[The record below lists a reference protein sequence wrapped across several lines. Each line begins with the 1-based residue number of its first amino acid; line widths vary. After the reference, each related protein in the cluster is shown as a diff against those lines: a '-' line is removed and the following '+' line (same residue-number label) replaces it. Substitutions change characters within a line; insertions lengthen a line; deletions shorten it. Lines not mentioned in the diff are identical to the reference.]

1 MRRLIFHIPS
11 YIEQEGND
19 MHKLISFV
27 LSVLMLVFQIPAAS
41 ADGPVLSYCIKPL
54 HSDLIIAESNADEW
68 QNVAGLT
75 KMPAVLTLCLAVDKG
90 LIDENAEVTVSA
102 AAASLGGPSAYLKKG
117 ETIAAKELL
126 RAAVMISAGDAIY
139 ALSEYAFGSEDVF
152 LKNIELTMRSAGVD
166 KELPECLG
174 TYMTFSCKEL
184 ISFGEAAAES
194 PTFLKYC
201 AQKYYVLEHA
211 DGRKTEL
218 ATANKLLSTLPG
230 CIGLFTGSSKSDG
243 YCGVFACRRGE
254 ATYVCAVIGAQNSK
268 SRFETVTKLFE
279 EAFANYK
286 YYTICDPEEPVVEAY
301 PVEGGDVDSIDLYA
315 RESCGLLMKKTNGE
329 PQKRF
334 DLPEILSAP
343 LDPEHAVGSIA
354 FYDAEG
360 MLLLEAALYPKDPV
374 RASGFSEILKRL
386 LSSFVIG

>member
-1 MRRLIFHIPS
+1 MR
-11 YIEQEGND
+11 
-19 MHKLISFV
+19 KLISV
-27 LSVLMLVFQIPAAS
+27 LLTISFLILIMPIAS
-41 ADGPVLSYCIKPL
+41 ADGPTLCYCIRPI

-75 KMPAVLTLCLAVDKG
+75 KLPAVLTLCLAVDKG
-90 LIDENAEVTVSA
+90 LLDENAVVTVGANA
-102 AAASLGGPSAYLKKG
+102 ATQGGPSAYLKKG

-126 RAAVMISAGDAIY
+126 LAAVMISAGDAIY
-139 ALSEYAFGSEDVF
+139 ALADHAFGSEDVF
-152 LKNIELTMRSAGVD
+152 LNNIELTMRAAGVD
-166 KELPECLG
+166 KKLPECLG

-184 ISFGEAAAES
+184 ILLGEAAAES

-201 AQKYYVLEHA
+201 SEKYYVLEHA

-218 ATANKLLSTLPG
+218 ATANKLLTTLPG

-254 ATYVCAVIGAQNSK
+254 ATYICAVTGAQNSK
-268 SRFETVTKLFE
+268 TRFETASKLFE

-286 YYTICDPEEPVVEAY
+286 YYTICDPDEPVVESY

-315 RESCGLLMKKTNGE
+315 RESFGLLMKKSNGE

-334 DLPEILSAP
+334 DLPDILTAP

-354 FYDAEG
+354 FYDADG
-360 MLLLEAALYPKDPV
+360 ILLLEAALYPKIPV
-374 RASGFSEILKRL
+374 RASGFSEILKRV
-386 LSSFVIG
+386 LSSFVSG